1 MKRRQRQKR
10 NCKRD
15 GTMRL
20 FHLFKEEKKKK
31 ILLLKCVANANG
43 TNPDLNQFKCDQRGN
58 KPD

>member
-1 MKRRQRQKR
+1 MR

-31 ILLLKCVANANG
+31 ILLLKCVTNANG